1 MADATTDTVG
11 VTADDMQSYLN
22 LDSDGDALILEDLIS
37 TAESAVMNA
46 IDDTIAVKVYR
57 TYPLFNQ
64 AVRVLVDF
72 MYYSRGTLSDQ
83 IKAYPPSY
91 AYMINSIRWKIQRD
105 QAAKAGETDG

>member
-1 MADATTDTVG
+1 MADETTDTVG

-22 LDSDGDALILEDLIS
+22 LDSDGDTSILEGLIS

-46 IDDTIAVKVYR
+46 IDDTIAVEVYR

-64 AVRVLVDF
+64 AVRVLVDY
-72 MYYSRGTLSDQ
+72 MYYSRGALSDQ
-83 IKAYPPSY
+83 NKAYPPSY

-105 QAAKAGETDG
+105 QAAKSGDTDG

>member
-1 MADATTDTVG
+1 MTDGQG
-11 VTADDMQSYLN
+11 VTPEDMQQYLN
-22 LDSDGDALILEDLIS
+22 LDTNGDASVLAGMIS
-37 TAESAVMNA
+37 TAEEAIIGA

-83 IKAYPPSY
+83 SKAYPPSY

-105 QAAKAGETDG
+105 QAAKVGGTDG

>member
-1 MADATTDTVG
+1 MTDESITDQR
-11 VTADDMQSYLN
+11 VTPEDMQQYLN
-22 LDSDGDALILEDLIS
+22 LDTDGDASVLAGMIG
-37 TAESAVMNA
+37 TAEEAIIGA
-46 IDDTIAVKVYR
+46 IDDTIDVDIYR

-83 IKAYPPSY
+83 NKAYPPSY

-105 QAAKAGETDG
+105 QAAKSGEADG

>member
-1 MADATTDTVG
+1 MADETTDTVG

-22 LDSDGDALILEDLIS
+22 LDSDGDASILEDLIS

-46 IDDTIAVKVYR
+46 IDDTIAVEVYR

-64 AVRVLVDF
+64 AVRVLVDY
-72 MYYSRGTLSDQ
+72 MYYSRGALSDQ
-83 IKAYPPSY
+83 NKAYPPSY

-105 QAAKAGETDG
+105 QAAKSGDTDG

>member
-1 MADATTDTVG
+1 MANETTDTVR

-22 LDSDGDALILEDLIS
+22 LDSDGDASILEDLIS
-37 TAESAVMNA
+37 TAENAVMNA
-46 IDDTIAVKVYR
+46 IDDTITVEVYR
-57 TYPLFNQ
+57 KYPLFNQ

-105 QAAKAGETDG
+105 QAVKSGGADG

>member
-1 MADATTDTVG
+1 MADETTDTVG

-22 LDSDGDALILEDLIS
+22 LDSDGDAAILEDLIK

-46 IDDTIAVKVYR
+46 IDDTIAVEVYR

-83 IKAYPPSY
+83 NKAYPPSF

-105 QAAKAGETDG
+105 QATKVGGVDG

>member
-1 MADATTDTVG
+1 MTDKSLAGLG
-11 VTADDMQSYLN
+11 VTPEDMQQYLN
-22 LDSDGDALILEDLIS
+22 LDTDGDASVIAGMIS
-37 TAESAVMNA
+37 TAEEAITGA
-46 IDDTIAVKVYR
+46 IDDTIDVKVYR

-83 IKAYPPSY
+83 SKAYPPSY

-105 QAAKAGETDG
+105 QAAKVGGADG

>member
-1 MADATTDTVG
+1 MADEATDTVG

-22 LDSDGDALILEDLIS
+22 LDTDGDASILEDLIS
-37 TAESAVMNA
+37 TAENAVMNA
-46 IDDTIAVKVYR
+46 IDDTIAVEVYR
-57 TYPLFNQ
+57 KYPLFNQ

-105 QAAKAGETDG
+105 QAVKSGGVDG

>member
-1 MADATTDTVG
+1 MADETTDTVG

-22 LDSDGDALILEDLIS
+22 LDTDGDTQILNGLIN
-37 TAESAVMNA
+37 TAENAVLNA
-46 IDDTIAVKVYR
+46 IDDTIPVEVYR

-83 IKAYPPSY
+83 SKAYPPSY

-105 QAAKAGETDG
+105 QAVKSGGADG

>member
-1 MADATTDTVG
+1 MADETADTVG

-22 LDSDGDALILEDLIS
+22 LDSDGDASILEGLIS

-46 IDDTIAVKVYR
+46 IDDTIAVEVYR

-83 IKAYPPSY
+83 SKAYPPSY

-105 QAAKAGETDG
+105 QAAKAGGNDG

>member
-1 MADATTDTVG
+1 MANETTDTVG

-22 LDSDGDALILEDLIS
+22 LDSDGDASILEGLIS

-46 IDDTIAVKVYR
+46 IDDTIAVEVYR
-57 TYPLFNQ
+57 KYPLFNQ

-83 IKAYPPSY
+83 SKAYPPSY

-105 QAAKAGETDG
+105 QAAKVGGADG

>member
-1 MADATTDTVG
+1 MADETTDILG

-22 LDSDGDALILEDLIS
+22 LDTDGDEQILNSLIN

-46 IDDTIAVKVYR
+46 IDDTIAVGVYR

-72 MYYSRGTLSDQ
+72 MYYGRGTLSGQD
-83 IKAYPPSY
+83 KAYPPSY

-105 QAAKAGETDG
+105 QAAKSGGANG

>member
-1 MADATTDTVG
+1 MADGTTATVG

-22 LDSDGDALILEDLIS
+22 LDTDGDTKILNSLIN

-46 IDDTIAVKVYR
+46 IDDTIAVEVYR

-83 IKAYPPSY
+83 TKAYPPSF

-105 QAAKAGETDG
+105 QAAKSGEADG

>member
-1 MADATTDTVG
+1 MADGTTATVG

-22 LDSDGDALILEDLIS
+22 LDTDGDTKILNSLIN

-46 IDDTIAVKVYR
+46 IDDTIAVEVYR

-83 IKAYPPSY
+83 TKAYPPSF

-105 QAAKAGETDG
+105 QAAKDGGADG

>member
-1 MADATTDTVG
+1 MTDTVG

-22 LDSDGDALILEDLIS
+22 LDTDGDASILADLIS
-37 TAESAVMNA
+37 TAEDAVMNA
-46 IDDTIAVKVYR
+46 IDDTIAVDIYR

-72 MYYSRGTLSDQ
+72 MYYGRGTLSDQ
-83 IKAYPPSY
+83 DKAYPPSY

-105 QAAKAGETDG
+105 QAAKSGEANG

>member
-1 MADATTDTVG
+1 MADETTDTVG

-22 LDSDGDALILEDLIS
+22 LDTDGDTKILNSLIN

-46 IDDTIAVKVYR
+46 IDDTIAVEVYR

-83 IKAYPPSY
+83 TKAYPPSF

-105 QAAKAGETDG
+105 QAAKAGGADG

>member
-1 MADATTDTVG
+1 MADETTDTVR

-22 LDSDGDALILEDLIS
+22 LDTDGDAQILNSLIN

-46 IDDTIAVKVYR
+46 VDDTIAVEVYR

-83 IKAYPPSY
+83 SKAYPPSF

-105 QAAKAGETDG
+105 QASKAGGADG

>member
-1 MADATTDTVG
+1 MADETTDTVG

-22 LDSDGDALILEDLIS
+22 LDTDGDAQILNSLIK

-46 IDDTIAVKVYR
+46 IDDTIAVEVYR

-83 IKAYPPSY
+83 SKAYPPSY

-105 QAAKAGETDG
+105 QAAKSGGANG

>member
-1 MADATTDTVG
+1 MTDGQG
-11 VTADDMQSYLN
+11 VTPEDMQQYLN
-22 LDSDGDALILEDLIS
+22 LDTNGDASVLAGMIS
-37 TAESAVMNA
+37 TAEEAIIGA
-46 IDDTIAVKVYR
+46 IDDTIAVEVYR
-57 TYPLFNQ
+57 KYTLFNQ

-83 IKAYPPSY
+83 SKAYPPSY

>member
-1 MADATTDTVG
+1 MTDKSLAGLG
-11 VTADDMQSYLN
+11 VTPEDMQQYLN
-22 LDSDGDALILEDLIS
+22 LDTDGDASVIAGMIS
-37 TAESAVMNA
+37 TAEEAITGA
-46 IDDTIAVKVYR
+46 IDDTIDVKVYR

-83 IKAYPPSY
+83 SKAYPPSY

-105 QAAKAGETDG
+105 QAAKAGGTDG

>member
-1 MADATTDTVG
+1 MANETTDTVG

-22 LDSDGDALILEDLIS
+22 LDTDGDASILEGLIS

-46 IDDTIAVKVYR
+46 IDDTIAVEVYR

-105 QAAKAGETDG
+105 QAVKSGGADG

>member
-1 MADATTDTVG
+1 MTDGLG
-11 VTADDMQSYLN
+11 VTPEDMQQYLN
-22 LDSDGDALILEDLIS
+22 LDTNGDASVLADMIS
-37 TAESAVMNA
+37 TAEEAIIGA
-46 IDDTIAVKVYR
+46 IDDTIDVKVYR

-83 IKAYPPSY
+83 SKAYPPSY

-105 QAAKAGETDG
+105 QAAKAGGTDG

>member
-1 MADATTDTVG
+1 MANETTDTVG

-22 LDSDGDALILEDLIS
+22 LDTDSDAQILNSLIN

-46 IDDTIAVKVYR
+46 IDDTIAVEVYR

-91 AYMINSIRWKIQRD
+91 AYMINSIRWKIKRD
-105 QAAKAGETDG
+105 QAAKAGGADG

>member
-1 MADATTDTVG
+1 MADEKTDTVG

-37 TAESAVMNA
+37 TSESAVMNA
-46 IDDTIAVKVYR
+46 IDDTIAVEVYR

-83 IKAYPPSY
+83 SKAYPPSY

-105 QAAKAGETDG
+105 QAVKAGGTDG

>member
-1 MADATTDTVG
+1 MEYGQG
-11 VTADDMQSYLN
+11 VTPEDMQSYLN

-46 IDDTIAVKVYR
+46 IDDTIAVEVYR

-64 AVRVLVDF
+64 AVRVLADY
-72 MYYSRGTLSDQ
+72 MYYSRGALSDQ
-83 IKAYPPSY
+83 NKAYPPSY

-105 QAAKAGETDG
+105 QAVKAGGTDG

>member
-1 MADATTDTVG
+1 MADETTDTLG

-22 LDSDGDALILEDLIS
+22 LDTDGDEQILNSLIN

-46 IDDTIAVKVYR
+46 IDDTIAVRVYR

-72 MYYSRGTLSDQ
+72 MYYGRGTLSDQ
-83 IKAYPPSY
+83 DKAYPPSY
-91 AYMINSIRWKIQRD
+91 AYMINSIRWKILRD
-105 QAAKAGETDG
+105 QAAKSGGANG